1 MSKKLMHKNKNE
13 EQKQKKLILPHRI
26 NHVNT
31 RWSPIA
37 VGWSSR
43 ATHFATTPPLTA
55 TMDPVRAT
63 SPSTATHH
71 GPARDQEIATGESTL
86 PLCVTEIAFSH
97 LLPDNPPIASN
108 TNNTS
113 SREKNRRPLPWIA
126 RRLPAT
132 EEQKKWG
139 GRRPCRQTA
148 ARRGKLRRP
157 SFSRIPEGRA
167 LGKVNRRSVAFQR
180 AMVRESEQHAESEK
194 TPE

>member
-43 ATHFATTPPLTA
+43 ATHFTTAPPLTA
-55 TMDPVRAT
+55 NMDPVRAT

-71 GPARDQEIATGESTL
+71 GPARDQEIATGEPTP

-97 LLPDNPPIASN
+97 LLPDSPPIASN

-113 SREKNRRPLPWIA
+113 SREKKSPPPPLDSPTAASNRGVEEMGRA
-126 RRLPAT
+126 ETLPANSST
-132 EEQKKWG
+132 SWE
-139 GRRPCRQTA
+139 A
-148 ARRGKLRRP
+148 
-157 SFSRIPEGRA
+157 SSA
-167 LGKVNRRSVAFQR
+167 LVLSSHAFQR
-180 AMVRESEQHAESEK
+180 AGRWGK
-194 TPE
+194 